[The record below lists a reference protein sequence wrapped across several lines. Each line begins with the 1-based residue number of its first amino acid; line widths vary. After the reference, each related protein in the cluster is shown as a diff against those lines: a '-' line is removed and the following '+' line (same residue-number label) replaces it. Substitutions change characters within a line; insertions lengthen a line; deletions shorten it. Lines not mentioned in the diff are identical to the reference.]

1 MTDHP
6 QFLWQQVNWALN
18 IFRPGGWT
26 SENIRKLPTIWE
38 NWTDMDQIL
47 KCIYTEWADAL
58 LPPTLVL
65 GNRERLKHKNKAEG
79 RPRKSQ
85 RAPRKHC
92 LSKNTF
98 LGQEG
103 TKNQQQTNYFLR
115 VIPTVADILKYILAI
130 DAFPGLFVR
139 RG

>member
-1 MTDHP
+1 MSH
-6 QFLWQQVNWALN
+6 
-18 IFRPGGWT
+18 
-26 SENIRKLPTIWE
+26 
-38 NWTDMDQIL
+38 
-47 KCIYTEWADAL
+47 
-58 LPPTLVL
+58 
-65 GNRERLKHKNKAEG
+65 
-79 RPRKSQ
+79 
-85 RAPRKHC
+85 RASRKHG
-92 LSKNTF
+92 LSKNIF